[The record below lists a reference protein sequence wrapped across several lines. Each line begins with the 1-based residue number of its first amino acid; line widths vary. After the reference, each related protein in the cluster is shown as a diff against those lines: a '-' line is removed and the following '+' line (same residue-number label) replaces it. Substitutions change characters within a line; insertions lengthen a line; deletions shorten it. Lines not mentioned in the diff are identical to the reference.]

1 MSEKTAVLD
10 TFNIVFREFINDI
23 AEVFPKIR
31 KYRCQEDARAV
42 NMPLEPLL
50 KYGITQFRSTGKV

>member
-31 KYRCQEDARAV
+31 KYRCQR
-42 NMPLEPLL
+42 
-50 KYGITQFRSTGKV
+50 RSGW

>member
-23 AEVFPKIR
+23 AEVFP
-31 KYRCQEDARAV
+31 E
-42 NMPLEPLL
+42 N
-50 KYGITQFRSTGKV
+50 TQIQMSKKTPGW